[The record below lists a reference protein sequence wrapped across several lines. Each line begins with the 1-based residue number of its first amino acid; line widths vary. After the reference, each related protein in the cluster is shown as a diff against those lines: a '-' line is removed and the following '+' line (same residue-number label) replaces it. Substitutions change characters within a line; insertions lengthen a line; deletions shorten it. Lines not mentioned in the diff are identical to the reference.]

1 MESTDKIRVMI
12 IDDEF
17 PARKLLSDYVSK
29 VPNLELSGSYG
40 DAIEATAALQNTQ
53 VDLIFLDIQMPEMSG
68 LDFIKSMSVKPMF
81 IFTTAYSEYAIESY
95 ELGAVYYLLK
105 PISFPSFMKAVNKV
119 TEQFNMKRQ
128 LEVNATRQQA
138 QPAEASAPANDY
150 LMVKADYK
158 LYRINFDDLIYI
170 EGQSEYVT
178 FHLVDKKIT
187 AYYSLKKLEEELPS
201 NRFARI
207 HKSYIVALDRIEA
220 IEGNMVNIAKQKL
233 SIGKNY
239 KDALMQILYKDKEN
253 E

>member
-1 MESTDKIRVMI
+1 
-12 IDDEF
+12 
-17 PARKLLSDYVSK
+17 
-29 VPNLELSGSYG
+29 
-40 DAIEATAALQNTQ
+40 
-53 VDLIFLDIQMPEMSG
+53 
-68 LDFIKSMSVKPMF
+68 MF